1 MWYSSCPAN
10 SLQNFRSKLNSN
22 LKRRKALA
30 SHQTPTSN
38 FDVTAAATS
47 LFRKL
52 TTPSS
57 KPQVAMTQDRASL
70 SSNLQSFARKLGK
83 SPLSL
88 KTDAQIRQEVNEFM
102 LYLDTNQD
110 SFVSR
115 SEMDALKQLSGGLM
129 DDTTISFLFTLMDT
143 NRDQLL
149 SWAEVYSFALAN
161 ESGNGYRGALSFATK
176 D

>member
-1 MWYSSCPAN
+1 MRAAWSEFNLTWGSGFDNPVTWAEANYTAHQHHTEDIYLFTNEDNVVRFVLQEFDDFYFIVEYPYGLYEDENVDSVSDWDMWYSSCPAN

-22 LKRRKALA
+22 LRRRKALA
-30 SHQTPTSN
+30 SRQTPTSN

-70 SSNLQSFARKLGK
+70 SNNLQSLAHKLGK

-88 KTDAQIRQEVNEFM
+88 KTDAQIR
-102 LYLDTNQD
+102 
-110 SFVSR
+110 
-115 SEMDALKQLSGGLM
+115 
-129 DDTTISFLFTLMDT
+129 
-143 NRDQLL
+143 
-149 SWAEVYSFALAN
+149 
-161 ESGNGYRGALSFATK
+161 
-176 D
+176 